1 MIRYPGSSF
10 GRAFDNRSGDRAA
23 CEFGCKPARESGR
36 EAACEPGLKP
46 AGKPASKRAAIYAL
60 AAVATLSLLAGCGSG
75 LMPGGSSN
83 NNLSPQQRQYAATAD
98 QYKEAI
104 AEKVMQSNPGRASRE
119 LQPMLRSVVVV
130 SFTIDR
136 DGRVLHSS
144 VYRTNGDDEVEAA
157 AISSLRRAA
166 PLPVPPTALLD
177 RAGRVDL
184 MESWLF
190 NTDGRFQ
197 LRSLASGQ

>member
-1 MIRYPGSSF
+1 MNRYPGSSF
-10 GRAFDNRSGDRAA
+10 ERAFDKSSGNRSAGKPA
-23 CEFGCKPARESGR
+23 CESACESAC
-36 EAACEPGLKP
+36 EPACEPGFKP
-46 AGKPASKRAAIYAL
+46 ARKQAATYAL
-60 AAVATLSLLAGCGSG
+60 AAAATLSLLAGCGTG
-75 LMPGGSSN
+75 LVPGGSSN

-98 QYKEAI
+98 QYKEAV
-104 AEKVMQSNPGRASRE
+104 AEKVMQSNPGRASHE

-144 VYRTNGDDEVEAA
+144 VYRTNGDDEVEAT
-157 AISSLRRAA
+157 AISSLRRAT
-166 PLPVPPTALLD
+166 PLPVPPAALLD